1 MSQIHA
7 IKQGQSDVVSV
18 KSVQFGVLSP
28 EAILNQSTAHIFR
41 HMTKGG
47 EQAGTLADPRLGA
60 TQNTRNAVTYASA
73 KTDHG
78 NFGHCHLA
86 LPVYHPLFYEYVYD
100 IMKVICPGCSS
111 LRETSDYN
119 LAYIKAMVGSVAPP
133 ERLGV
138 ILAKIGTR
146 TKSSTCPHCKS
157 HYPEIINDNDAQVL
171 GMAMVYHRKAK
182 GKKVAETKKGAG
194 AGAGAAGGSVKEA
207 PVAISAKQ
215 VHEILKRV
223 TDEDC
228 ETLGINHKYARPDWM
243 VITILPICPPTIRP
257 SVVTDDGKTSDD
269 DITQSLHNIIKFNNK
284 LKETLDS
291 RDTAVDK
298 DAHDRQIALD
308 HRTLQLHIASLVDNE
323 TSKYPTICNRANR
336 PLRTIKARLKGK
348 TGRVRGNLM
357 GKRVDFSAR
366 TVITADPN
374 LSITQ
379 VGIPYHI
386 AMTLTYPEYVN
397 EHNQAYLTTLVQRG
411 PENYPG
417 ANEIKLPNS
426 SYPTNLSCIS
436 EEERMHKTLPIG
448 TIVYRHMLD
457 GDLVILNRQPSL
469 HKMSM
474 MCHRAKILQGNS
486 FRLSVNITSPYGA
499 DFDGDEM
506 NIHLLQS
513 EMARREWQSLALSS
527 TQMVSPQANK
537 PVVGAVQDTV
547 LAMYRLSSE
556 HFRGY
561 SPKERYYLNLR
572 DYMHL
577 MAWANQN
584 TGHYPKVSKAG
595 WTAVDMFNMIMPP
608 ITINKTNGSG
618 NSVTIINGI
627 MQGPKPGER
636 LGNMDTATGLL
647 KMNYGSLFHVAWNDL
662 GHTAASD
669 LIDNMSRISSQW
681 LLIDGFSVG
690 LRDLEI
696 PKKYMYEIEDYKR
709 IYLDRI
715 QALLNGLHEGRYTED
730 FRASLDLGPPGLVE
744 NVYEQFELDIMHL
757 MATCREK
764 GQGVAFKHI
773 NEYDVGV
780 PYDNRFMNMV
790 NSGSKGNKSNVV
802 QIIALLGNQ
811 DMGGKRVSNFYN
823 RRPLAFVSKDDLGAE
838 SRGFIANS
846 YTKGLSFMEYIYHAM
861 SGRNGVIS
869 TSIKTAETGYLQR
882 KLMKRLE
889 DIVANYDGTVR
900 GGGGIIIQYVYGGDG
915 YDGSKLE
922 RQSLNHIGW
931 NMEELL
937 LRFNFSETDWANL
950 KEMTA
955 RAGAEFNLD
964 TEKEAVNQEFARII
978 EDWTYLRQRYRYNLP
993 DGIPSVVN
1001 FDRMLKSIAHRMGIR
1016 GQAPYMQKDEVLLP
1030 SYIFGRVSDL
1040 ERVLRLPTTA
1050 SINKYSLKQ
1059 FFTLLRAKLSSRY
1072 LIFMHTYNRASFDA
1086 LLDEIKRK
1094 FYQGI
1099 VAPGE
1104 AVGALAAQ
1112 SIGEPGTQMTLDAFH
1127 STGSKATVS
1136 AGVPRFK
1143 EILSVTSVKMPS
1155 IAIYLTGI
1163 GIPDDIMQTVRD
1175 GLGNQTLPATI
1186 RSVDMYLSHVAE
1198 TDRNRAIELKKDF
1211 VNRYLLSSGNKFN
1224 SIFGVRD
1231 SFEYLTYGDVIVRS
1245 DVMYVESAEDDPDAA
1260 ILADMNGFDDLIET
1274 AEVPYPIWLVKF
1286 EIGRK
1291 HNHDWSH
1298 TEISPIGSD
1307 KESWEMQF
1315 TYLPG
1320 AERGYIR
1327 GVLPAKDA
1335 TMEHIAKA
1343 EDELR
1348 ERPLK
1353 GIAGI
1358 RKTTIRTEKKD
1369 IKLDDGTIVARDS
1382 ARYSELAPIS
1392 MDAET
1397 YIIDTIGSNLMEI
1410 TSMDHVDPYRTFTN
1424 DITEMMAIYGIEV
1437 ARRSI
1442 IRELNQV
1449 LIGAGIQIDIR
1460 HITLLADAM
1469 TCRGFIQ
1476 KIDRFGAKKGESG
1489 PLALA
1494 SFEETTAMLGMAA
1507 AQAETDTL
1515 GVSAN
1520 IMVGQFVKLGTNSF
1534 ETYLDE
1540 NMLLQYAEKP
1550 AVARTLID
1558 LTDNTDECNMEDL
1571 GRFEFVL

>member
-7 IKQGQSDVVSV
+7 IKQGQADVVSV
-18 KSVQFGVLSP
+18 KSIQFGVLSP
-28 EAILNQSTAHIFR
+28 EAILKQSTAHIFR

-78 NFGHCHLA
+78 NFGHCNLA

-111 LRETSDYN
+111 IRETAHHNAAD
-119 LAYIKAMVGSVAPP
+119 IKAMVSSVAPA
-133 ERLGV
+133 ERLDV
-138 ILAKIGTR
+138 IFSKSPGKAKKDGL
-146 TKSSTCPHCKS
+146 CPHCKS
-157 HYPEIINDNDAQVL
+157 PFPEIVNDNDAQVL
-171 GMAMVYHRKAK
+171 GMALLYQRE
-182 GKKVAETKKGAG
+182 GKKGPGDKKI
-194 AGAGAAGGSVKEA
+194 KEPA
-207 PVAISAKQ
+207 VPISAKQ
-215 VHEILKRV
+215 VHEILKRI

-228 ETLGINHKYARPDWM
+228 ETMGINPKFARPEWM

-284 LKETLDS
+284 LKETLDL
-291 RDTAVDK
+291 RDTALNKED
-298 DAHDRQIALD
+298 HDRQIALD
-308 HRTLQLHIASLVDNE
+308 HRTLQLHIASLIDNE

-411 PENYPG
+411 PDNYPG

-426 SYPTNLSCIS
+426 SYPTNLSCIP
-436 EEERMHKTLPIG
+436 EDERMHKTLPIG

-474 MCHRAKILQGNS
+474 MCHRAKILHGNS

-537 PVVGAVQDTV
+537 PVVGCVQDTV

-561 SPKERYYLNLR
+561 SPKERYYLNMR
-572 DYMHL
+572 DYMYL
-577 MAWANQN
+577 MSWANQN
-584 TGHYPKVSKAG
+584 TGHYPKVTKSG

-608 ITINKTNGSG
+608 ITINKTNSDGKP
-618 NSVTIINGI
+618 VTIINGI

-636 LGNMDTATGLL
+636 LGNMDTSTGLL
-647 KMNYGSLFHVAWNDL
+647 KMSYGSLFHVAWNDL

-696 PKKYMYEIEDYKR
+696 PKKYMHEIENFKVT
-709 IYLDRI
+709 YLNRI
-715 QALLNGLHEGRYTED
+715 QTLLNGLHEGRYTED

-773 NEYDVGV
+773 NEYDVDV

-937 LRFNFSETDWANL
+937 LRFNFSEADWTNFS
-950 KEMTA
+950 EMVTK
-955 RAGAEFNLD
+955 AGGQVNLD
-964 TEKEAVNQEFARII
+964 VEKEAVRQEFDRIV
-978 EDWTYLRQRYRYNLP
+978 EDWSYLRQRYRYNLP

-1001 FDRMLKSIAHRMGIR
+1001 FDRLLKSIAHRMGLR
-1016 GQAPYMQKDEVLLP
+1016 GQAPYLMEEEVLTP
-1030 SYIFGRVSDL
+1030 SYIFERVSGL
-1040 ERVLRLPTTA
+1040 ERTLRLPTTA

-1072 LIFMHTYNRASFDA
+1072 LIMVHTYNRASFDT

-1155 IAIYLTGI
+1155 ISIYLTGI
-1163 GIPDDIMQTVRD
+1163 GIPDDIMQTVRQ
-1175 GLGNQTLPATI
+1175 GLNQPDLPATV
-1186 RSVDMYLSHVAE
+1186 RSVDLYLAQVAQ
-1198 TDRNRAIELKKDF
+1198 TDRARAMELKKDF

-1245 DVMYVESAEDDPDAA
+1245 DVIYVASAEDDPDAEELDKLKG
-1260 ILADMNGFDDLIET
+1260 ISVDDEAET
-1274 AEVPYPIWLVKF
+1274 EYPIWLVKF
-1286 EIGRK
+1286 EVSRK
-1291 HNHDWSH
+1291 HNHHWAH
-1298 TEISPIGSD
+1298 TIIGPVGVE
-1307 KESWEMQF
+1307 KEGWEMKF
-1315 TYLPG
+1315 SYLPG
-1320 AERGYIR
+1320 KDRSYIR
-1327 GVLPAKDA
+1327 GILPVKNA
-1335 TMEHIAKA
+1335 TMDRIAKA
-1343 EDELR
+1343 EDDLR
-1348 ERPLK
+1348 ARALK

-1382 ARYSELAPIS
+1382 SRYGELAPIS

-1410 TSMDHVDPYRTFTN
+1410 TGMDHVDPYRTFTN

-1449 LIGAGIQIDIR
+1449 LVGAGIQIDIR

-1494 SFEETTAMLGMAA
+1494 SFEETTAMLGKAA
-1507 AQAETDTL
+1507 AEAQTDSL

-1540 NMLLQYAEKP
+1540 GMLLQYAEKP
-1550 AVARTLID
+1550 TEAARSAFDIMDSTGGD
-1558 LTDNTDECNMEDL
+1558 GCNIEDL

>member
-1 MSQIHA
+1 MSQIHS
-7 IKQGQSDVVSV
+7 IKQGQSDVVSI
-18 KSVQFGVLSP
+18 KSIQFGVLSP
-28 EAILNQSTAHIFR
+28 EAILKQSTAHIYK

-47 EQAGTLADPRLGA
+47 EQAGTLSDPRLGA
-60 TQNTRNAVTYASA
+60 TQNTRNAITYLSA

-78 NFGHCHLA
+78 NFGHCHLSM
-86 LPVYHPLFYEYVYD
+86 PVYHPLYYKVVYD
-100 IMKVICPGCSS
+100 IMKAICPGCAS
-111 LRETSDYN
+111 LRESSEYTATD
-119 LAYIKAMVGSVAPP
+119 IKTMVSSVSSQ
-133 ERLGV
+133 ERLDL
-138 ILAKIGTR
+138 ILEKVASR
-146 TKSSTCPHCKS
+146 TKAGACPRCHS
-157 HYPEIINDNDAQVL
+157 PYPEIVNDNEGQVL
-171 GMAMVYHRKAK
+171 GMALVYTKKDK
-182 GKKVAETKKGAG
+182 GKK
-194 AGAGAAGGSVKEA
+194 AGGKGD
-207 PVAISAKQ
+207 PVADKKTKEQPTPINAKQ
-215 VHEILKRV
+215 VHDILKRI
-223 TDEDC
+223 TDEDA
-228 ETLGINHKYARPDWM
+228 EILGLNPKQARPEWM
-243 VITILPICPPTIRP
+243 IITILPICPPTIRP

-284 LKETLDS
+284 LKETIDMRS
-291 RDTAVDK
+291 SATDIE
-298 DAHDRQIALD
+298 AHERQIACD
-308 HRTLQLHIASLVDNE
+308 HRTLQLHIASLIDNE
-323 TSKYPTICNRANR
+323 TNTYPTICNRANR

-397 EHNQAYLTTLVQRG
+397 EYNREYLTTLVHRG
-411 PENYPG
+411 PDKYPG

-426 SYPTNLSCIS
+426 SYPTNLSCIP

-457 GDLVILNRQPSL
+457 GDMVILNRQPSL

-474 MCHRAKILQGNS
+474 MCHRAKILDGNS
-486 FRLSVNITSPYGA
+486 FRLSVNITGPYGA

-513 EMARREWQSLALSS
+513 EMARREWQHLALSS

-537 PVVGAVQDTV
+537 PVVGCVQDTV

-561 SPKERYYLNLR
+561 SPKERYYLNIR
-572 DYMHL
+572 DYMYL

-584 TGHYPKVSKAG
+584 TGHYPKVTSTG
-595 WTAVDMFNMIMPP
+595 WTTVDLFNMIMPP
-608 ITINKTNGSG
+608 ITINKA
-618 NSVTIINGI
+618 NSVGAPVTIINGVL
-627 MQGPKPGER
+627 QGPKPGER
-636 LGNMDTATGLL
+636 MGNMDTATGLL
-647 KMNYGSLFHVAWNDL
+647 KTSYGSLFHVAWNDL

-696 PKKYMYEIEDYKR
+696 PKKYMLEIENYKQE
-709 IYLDRI
+709 YLAKI
-715 QALLNGLHEGRYTED
+715 QILLNGLHEGRYTEE

-744 NVYEQFELDIMHL
+744 NVYQQFELDIMHL

-764 GQGVAFKHI
+764 GQGVAYKHVT
-773 NEYDVGV
+773 EYDVDV
-780 PYDNRFMNMV
+780 HYDNRFMSMV

-811 DMGGKRVSNFYN
+811 DMMGQRVGNYYN

-838 SRGFIANS
+838 ARGFIANS
-846 YTKGLSFMEYIYHAM
+846 YTKGLTFLEYIYHAM
-861 SGRNGVIS
+861 AGRNGVIS

-900 GGGGIIIQYVYGGDG
+900 GGGGAIIQYIYGGDG
-915 YDGSKLE
+915 YDGAKIE

-937 LRFNFSETDWANL
+937 LRFKFSQSDWDNFSELTSLANVKL
-950 KEMTA
+950 DLAKEQ
-955 RAGAEFNLD
+955 D
-964 TEKEAVNQEFARII
+964 AVNQEFARLV
-978 EDWTYLRQRYRYNLP
+978 EDWTYLRRRYRYNLP

-1001 FDRMLKSIAHRMGIR
+1001 FDRLLKSVAHRMGLR
-1016 GQAPYMQKDEVLLP
+1016 GQGPYLKPDEVLLP
-1030 SYIFGRVSDL
+1030 SYVFESVSGL
-1040 ERVLRLPTTA
+1040 ERSLRLPTTE
-1050 SINKYSLKQ
+1050 SINKFSLKQ
-1059 FFTLLRAKLSSRY
+1059 FFSLLRAKLSSRY
-1072 LIFMHTYNRASFDA
+1072 LIMVHGYNRFSFDV
-1086 LLDEIKRK
+1086 LVEEIKRK

-1112 SIGEPGTQMTLDAFH
+1112 SIGEPGTQMTLDSFH

-1163 GIPDDIMQTVRD
+1163 GIPDDVMETVRRE
-1175 GLGNQTLPATI
+1175 LNQSDLPATI
-1186 RSVDMYLSHVAE
+1186 RSVDLYLAQVAQ
-1198 TDRNRAIELKKDF
+1198 TDRSRAMSLKKDY
-1211 VNRYLLSSGNKFN
+1211 VNKYLLSAGKKYEQGGS
-1224 SIFGVRD
+1224 SIFSVRD
-1231 SFEYLTYGDVIVRS
+1231 SFEYLTYGDIIDRS
-1245 DVMYVESAEDDPDAA
+1245 DVIFVASPETDPDYEA
-1260 ILADMNGFDDLIET
+1260 LEDLKGFDVGEGA
-1274 AEVPYPIWLVKF
+1274 AEVQYPLWLVKF
-1286 EIGRK
+1286 EISRK
-1291 HNHDWSH
+1291 HSVNLAVTD
-1298 TEISPIGSD
+1298 IKPIEDMTFS
-1307 KESWEMQF
+1307 
-1315 TYLPG
+1315 YLSG
-1320 AERGYIR
+1320 NERSYIR
-1327 GVLPAKDA
+1327 GTIPVSNANASMDKIS
-1335 TMEHIAKA
+1335 EI

-1348 ERPLK
+1348 RRSIK
-1353 GIAGI
+1353 GIPGI

-1382 ARYSELAPIS
+1382 PRYAELAAIS

-1410 TSMDHVDPYRTFTN
+1410 ISMNNVDPYRTFTN
-1424 DITEMMAIYGIEV
+1424 DITEMMEIYGVEV
-1437 ARRSI
+1437 ARKSI
-1442 IRELNQV
+1442 IRELNNV
-1449 LIGAGIQIDIR
+1449 LLGSGIQVDIR

-1494 SFEETTAMLGMAA
+1494 SFEETTAMLGKAA
-1507 AQAETDTL
+1507 AFAQVDTL

-1520 IMVGQFVKLGTNSF
+1520 IMVGQFAKLGTNSF

-1540 NMLLQYAEKP
+1540 SMILQYAEKP
-1550 AVARTLID
+1550 TAAPRAAFDIQEEEAGCGL
-1558 LTDNTDECNMEDL
+1558 DELNQ
-1571 GRFEFVL
+1571 FEFVL